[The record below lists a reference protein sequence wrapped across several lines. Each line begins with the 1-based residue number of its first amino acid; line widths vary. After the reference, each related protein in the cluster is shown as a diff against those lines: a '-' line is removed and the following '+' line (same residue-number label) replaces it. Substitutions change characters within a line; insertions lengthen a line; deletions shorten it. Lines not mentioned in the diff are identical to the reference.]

1 MQVTWYGHS
10 CFLLTAEN
18 GYSILTDPCDKETGY
33 ALHDIVCDAVTVS
46 HDHFDH
52 NCLRSVAGS
61 PLVVRTAGEH
71 MLGEIPVVGYP
82 TFHDGEHGAKRGSN
96 IVFRYLIDGLTLVH
110 LGDLGHLLDEATAA
124 AIGPVDVLFAPIG
137 GKFTIDAKA
146 ASAVAETLRAHV
158 LIPMHYKTP
167 ALHFDV
173 DGLEPLLA
181 ANRCRSV
188 HQLNANTCSLTKE
201 NVGTNRL
208 LILDYKR

>member
-18 GYSILTDPCDKETGY
+18 GYSILTDPCDMETGY

-52 NCLRSVAGS
+52 NCLASVSGT
-61 PLVVRTAGEH
+61 PEVVRTAGEH
-71 MLGEIPVVGYP
+71 KLGDIGVTGFS
-82 TFHDGEHGAKRGSN
+82 TFHDSEHGAKRGTN
-96 IVFRYLIDGLTLVH
+96 IVFRYRIDGLTLVH
-110 LGDLGHLLDEATAA
+110 LGDLGHPLDEEAVA

-137 GKFTIDAKA
+137 GKFTIDSKVAADIAAKLEA
-146 ASAVAETLRAHV
+146 NV

-188 HQLNANTCSLTKE
+188 HQLNANTCSLTRE
-201 NVGTNRL
+201 NVGADRL

>member
-10 CFLLTAEN
+10 CFLLTAED
-18 GYSILTDPCDKETGY
+18 GYSILTDPCDQETGY
-33 ALHDIVCDAVTVS
+33 ELHDIVCDAVTVS

-52 NCLRSVAGS
+52 NCLTSVAGT
-61 PLVVRTAGEH
+61 PEVVRTAGEH
-71 MLGEIPVVGYP
+71 KLGEIAVTGYS
-82 TFHDGEHGAKRGSN
+82 TFHDAEHGAQRGTN
-96 IVFRYLIDGLTLVH
+96 IVFRYCIDGLTVVH
-110 LGDLGHLLDEATAA
+110 LGDLGHPLSEAVIAE
-124 AIGPVDVLFAPIG
+124 IGAVDVLFAPIG
-137 GKFTIDAKA
+137 GKFTIDAKTA
-146 ASAVAETLRAHV
+146 SDLASALNANV

-173 DGLEPLLA
+173 DGLEPLLV